1 MELFKKAAPY
11 LYYFYDSAN
20 EMIIYR
26 RNPDESGEDYRY

>member
-1 MELFKKAAPY
+1 MELSGQAVPY
-11 LYYFYDSAN
+11 LYYFYDSVN